1 MKVLPLNRIDAQ
13 SGNPWFARLTMVDRR
28 ERYQNFVQLHHLE
41 PLEPVEPIRS
51 PAVLIPWISSETR
64 FSHIWFQSTL
74 QGKAGWA
81 RTGAFLAIIR
91 SYVEKSPVP
100 CTCICLSNLFGQPK
114 LNVNKPIEVVVGLV
128 VCVAVIVV
136 VGPIWR
142 YGCCPGINILASLK

>member
-1 MKVLPLNRIDAQ
+1 
-13 SGNPWFARLTMVDRR
+13 MVS
-28 ERYQNFVQLHHLE
+28 VH
-41 PLEPVEPIRS
+41 V
-51 PAVLIPWISSETR
+51 TR
-64 FSHIWFQSTL
+64 KS
-74 QGKAGWA
+74 
-81 RTGAFLAIIR
+81 RVGADGCVSN

-100 CTCICLSNLFGQPK
+100 CTCICWSNLFGQPE